1 MVGVAAFAGVVGGV
15 GGLGGRGRWVERGA
29 PVAASKVLVAPSS
42 DAAMTTRRG
51 AGDADD
57 AAFPL
62 RGGVLGG
69 CSPAS
74 HARNAAVR
82 EHRPAAHRRSARTA
96 SRKAARQST
105 RDAARG
111 AGRRRP
117 PARPRSRGEERAPE
131 VRGGGGRAPRR
142 ARGRGARG
150 GAESRGE
157 AHALDASNGRS
168 SHGAPRAST
177 TTREAVAGGDPSGLG
192 PVGSAKGAGRRARAA
207 RGRAGPPGVVA
218 RGRRRAPGRG
228 RGRRRRRRGRRRRGL
243 RGSLDADV
251 RPPPGR
257 VSTFERRFARIA
269 ALSRALL
276 LLILPAVLPPGKA
289 REHRGHAA
297 RPDERAHR
305 AQRAHVRVGA
315 ARRDV
320 GRATRTRSS
329 ASETQKK
336 KARSA
341 RASDI
346 FRARRNTTRV
356 WLARQEHPRVMGR
369 QAARRNA
376 PPGTPVLWDDDE
388 RSPAGAP
395 AHHFRPRLA
404 PSTSRTRAAMSA
416 MSALMTLPSRAPAAA
431 AAPRPRFSPGARRR

>member
-1 MVGVAAFAGVVGGV
+1 MGRARRAGGGV
-15 GGLGGRGRWVERGA
+15 EGSRRAVERRGDD
-29 PVAASKVLVAPSS
+29 
-42 DAAMTTRRG
+42 DAAVH
-51 AGDADD
+51 GDADD

-62 RGGVLGG
+62 RGVLGG
-69 CSPAS
+69 VLSGV
-74 HARNAAVR
+74 ARAER
-82 EHRPAAHRRSARTA
+82 GG
-96 SRKAARQST
+96 SRAPT
-105 RDAARG
+105 G
-111 AGRRRP
+111 RP
-117 PARPRSRGEERAPE
+117 PAFRADGVAEGGAPVDARRGDAGRGDGVRLGAAESRGEERAPE

-157 AHALDASNGRS
+157 AHALDALEREVL
-168 SHGAPRAST
+168 PR
-177 TTREAVAGGDPSGLG
+177 
-192 PVGSAKGAGRRARAA
+192 RAA
-207 RGRAGPPGVVA
+207 RVDDDARGGGGRGPERAGTRRERQGRGASRARGPGGGRVHRGVVA

-228 RGRRRRRRGRRRRGL
+228 RGRRRRRRGRRRRGRRRRGL

-289 REHRGHAA
+289 REHRGHDA

-320 GRATRTRSS
+320 GRATRTRSA

-346 FRARRNTTRV
+346 FRARRIY
-356 WLARQEHPRVMGR
+356 HPRVVGSTR
-369 QAARRNA
+369 
-376 PPGTPVLWDDDE
+376 TPACDG
-388 RSPAGAP
+388 SSGG
-395 AHHFRPRLA
+395 
-404 PSTSRTRAAMSA
+404 SA
-416 MSALMTLPSRAPAAA
+416 E
-431 AAPRPRFSPGARRR
+431 